1 MAGQLKV
8 GGNIIASH
16 SGVEGAGEV
25 TLQNVTLG
33 DSAVPSRSMN
43 FRNKIIN
50 GDMRIDQR
58 NAGVISNP
66 TGGTYT
72 YTIDRWQLGFYN
84 PGSRVT
90 NVQQVSDDVPKG
102 FSHSM
107 KVSCGNNSGTQHVN
121 EQLRIEQLIE
131 GQDLN
136 GIEWYNSTPSTL
148 TLSFYVKSN
157 LTGTFPLT
165 IKLSDNNS
173 SSGSSSSRIL
183 PLKYEINSANTWER
197 KTVTFTLD
205 SYAGT
210 RIISNTFAMSIL
222 FWLAAGSDRRGNTYN
237 AWRTNSNAATL
248 GLDNYTFLDS
258 TSNEFFITGVQLE
271 EGTVA
276 TPFEHR
282 PIGVEQSL
290 CERYYEIVH
299 DAYGEGHRPLSA
311 AWTTA
316 NSNCFI
322 PFRTRKRSTSSNV
335 SITGTMQI
343 YNGTWGDATGVV
355 LLGSAGHTG
364 VTLDVRR
371 TGGYTARYVYF
382 IRNGK
387 VTVDAEL

>member
-33 DSAVPSRSMN
+33 DSAVPSHSMN

-50 GDMRIDQR
+50 GDMRIAQR
-58 NAGVISNP
+58 GTTGTTTDVNNYLLDRFSLSRFGGYPDNATQSQDTDSPSGHLKSLKFI
-66 TGGTYT
+66 
-72 YTIDRWQLGFYN
+72 R
-84 PGSRVT
+84 
-90 NVQQVSDDVPKG
+90 
-102 FSHSM
+102 
-107 KVSCGNNSGTQHVN
+107 NSGHTLTGTNGSALTYAV
-121 EQLRIEQLIE
+121 E
-131 GQDLN
+131 GNDIYHFN
-136 GIEWYNSTPSTL
+136 WGSSSAKAV
-148 TLSFYVKSN
+148 TLSFWVKSN
-157 LTGTFPLT
+157 KTGNFSLILTDTNSAYDIGKLYTILEPNTWEHKKVPIEAPTSGGTFNT
-165 IKLSDNNS
+165 DNTAGLYIS
-173 SSGSSSSRIL
+173 WGFGATDSSRIAQG
-183 PLKYEINSANTWER
+183 STWG
-197 KTVTFTLD
+197 V
-205 SYAGT
+205 
-210 RIISNTFAMSIL
+210 SNTSGTSKSMVTGA
-222 FWLAAGSDRRGNTYN
+222 
-237 AWRTNSNAATL
+237 
-248 GLDNYTFLDS
+248 S
-258 TSNEFFITGVQLE
+258 TSLATDSGATFYITGVQLE
-271 EGTVA
+271 EGTVP